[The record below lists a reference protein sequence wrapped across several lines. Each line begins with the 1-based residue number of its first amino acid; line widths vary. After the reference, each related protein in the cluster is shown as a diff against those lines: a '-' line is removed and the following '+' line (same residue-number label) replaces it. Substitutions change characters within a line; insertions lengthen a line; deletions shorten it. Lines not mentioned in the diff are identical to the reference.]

1 MKINI
6 LAISALGLF
15 ALLAVPV
22 ASAEL
27 IVNGNFQSGYTGFTS
42 AYTVG
47 QPGNTGLYPAGT
59 YALLTNPS
67 LGHNLFSSF
76 GDHTTGT
83 GLMMVVNGAGQPV
96 NVWSEGSITVTANT
110 NYLLSAWVTSVY
122 SASPALLSFN
132 LNGSQ
137 VGSNF
142 SLAGTTV
149 GEWQHFTGTWNS
161 GANTSASLAAIVNQN
176 LDANGNDFALDDIS
190 LVEQTADV
198 GAVPE
203 PSSWI
208 LLGTGILLF
217 GAFTKVSG
225 RARQGGR
232 KLCEY

>member
-6 LAISALGLF
+6 RTISALGF
-15 ALLAVPV
+15 VALLAAPV

-42 AYTVG
+42 AYTIG

-59 YALLTNPS
+59 YALLTDPS
-67 LGHNLFSSF
+67 LGHNLFASF
-76 GDHTTGT
+76 GDHTSGT
-83 GLMMVVNGAGQPV
+83 GLMMVINGAAAPV
-96 NVWSEGSITVTANT
+96 NVWAEGPITVTANT

-149 GEWQHFTGTWNS
+149 GDWQHFTGTWNS
-161 GANTSASLAAIVNQN
+161 GANTSASLAAIVDQN
-176 LDANGNDFALDDIS
+176 LEPNGNDFALDDIS

-208 LLGTGILLF
+208 LLGTGIVLF

-225 RARQGGR
+225 GR
-232 KLCEY
+232 SYSGLRKQ